1 MRLKK
6 KLYCNSNFVNPVQF
20 LFFCAKKWIKNTMIL
35 WLAQNKESAEA
46 RKKATLLDSEVV
58 SSILFITMGPNH
70 FWSLISI
77 FLFQVTSFLLSYLAL
92 FLSPDIWKRVQNFD
106 DRLTKYSQV
115 SQGEPSLSKYRRS
128 KCLFLC

>member
-6 KLYCNSNFVNPVQF
+6 KLFCNSNFVNPVQF

-58 SSILFITMGPNH
+58 SSILFITMGPIH

-77 FLFQVTSFLLSYLAL
+77 ILFQVTSFLLSYLAL